1 MRGASLPALIFFSQT
16 LTCLQFDAKQLMG
29 VKFKTKIS
37 SSSFSFLDSFH
48 LAGPQISNIA
58 RWHSYLMTQDVFS
71 KTYSEVT
78 GNKGVIAFKVR
89 KIRTLRCYNG
99 DGSEYF
105 L

>member
-1 MRGASLPALIFFSQT
+1 MPNNL
-16 LTCLQFDAKQLMG
+16 G
-29 VKFKTKIS
+29 VKFKKKDLQLF
-37 SSSFSFLDSFH
+37 FSFLDSFH

-71 KTYSEVT
+71 KTNSEVM

-89 KIRTLRCYNG
+89 KIRTLRCYNS

-105 L
+105 F